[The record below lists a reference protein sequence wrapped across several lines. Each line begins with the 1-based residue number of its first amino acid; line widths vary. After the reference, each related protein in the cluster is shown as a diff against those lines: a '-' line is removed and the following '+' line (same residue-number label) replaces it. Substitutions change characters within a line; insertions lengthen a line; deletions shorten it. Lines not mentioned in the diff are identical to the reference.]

1 MIYFLQS
8 VDGGPVKIGT
18 TEDLAVRWKA
28 LEADYGCELA
38 LLAIMPGG
46 KDEEAEVHERFAA
59 IRLGRTEQ
67 FRPTADLMAFI
78 GRPLLVG
85 LNPDTVEVM
94 GSHRKPMIVQVRGS
108 QEFKDWA
115 EKLSRHERI
124 SLASIVERA
133 MQMYAKAV
141 GFPDEPPER

>member
-1 MIYFLQS
+1 MPETTA
-8 VDGGPVKIGT
+8 VD
-18 TEDLAVRWKA
+18 
-28 LEADYGCELA
+28 
-38 LLAIMPGG
+38 
-46 KDEEAEVHERFAA
+46 
-59 IRLGRTEQ
+59 
-67 FRPTADLMAFI
+67 MAKKKP
-78 GRPLLVG
+78 GRPPRKSDAEDAV
-85 LNPDTVEVM
+85 
-94 GSHRKPMIVQVRGS
+94 RKPMIVQVRGS